1 MVNAKPATQQIV
13 EIKEIKDDIVYLKG
27 GGLRAVIMVSGVN
40 FDLKSEE
47 EQNILLYG
55 YQSFLNSLDY
65 SFQIVVHSRKL
76 NIDGYLE
83 MLRQLELQEQNELL
97 KAQVAEYVE
106 FVSSFVQMNA
116 IMSKT
121 FYAVVP
127 YDVIQVGSKTIA
139 GLGSLME
146 GGSRAPV
153 ATTKEEDETVK
164 ITQLEQR
171 VEQVLGG
178 IRRMGLRAV
187 RLNAQELIELY
198 YNLYNPEEKERTLA
212 IAKDM
217 TT

>member
-1 MVNAKPATQQIV
+1 
-13 EIKEIKDDIVYLKG
+13 
-27 GGLRAVIMVSGVN
+27 MVSGVN

-83 MLRQLELQEQNELL
+83 MLRQRELQEQNELL

>member
-83 MLRQLELQEQNELL
+83 MLRQRELQEQNELL